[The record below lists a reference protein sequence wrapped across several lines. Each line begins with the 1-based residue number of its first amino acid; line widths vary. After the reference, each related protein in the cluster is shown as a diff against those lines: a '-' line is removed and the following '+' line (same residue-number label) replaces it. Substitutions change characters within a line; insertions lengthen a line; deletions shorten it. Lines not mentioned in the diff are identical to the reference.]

1 MEIRRLPEN
10 LINQIAAGEVVERP
24 ASALKELIEN
34 SIDANATQIDI
45 VLDDGG
51 KSLIS
56 VSDNGIG
63 IEKNHIGLAV
73 ERHATSKLPT
83 NNLNKINFLGFRGEA
98 LPSIAAVSQL
108 NIQTKSKNSNDA
120 WALDVAAGNFDE
132 IYPSSRQIGTIISV
146 KNLFYATP
154 ARLKFLKSSNLER
167 SYCHQIVL
175 KQALVNPLIGFRL
188 QADGRE
194 LLNIKPEN
202 ERDTNKSFLNRIRN
216 ILGKN
221 FADEAIKIKNS
232 KAIKNQGF
240 AKINGFIG
248 LPTLNKSNYS
258 QQYLF
263 INGRSIQDRN
273 LSGAIR
279 AAYRDTLPKG
289 RFPVFCLYIEVPP
302 EFIDVNVHP
311 GKTEVRFEDNAII
324 RSLLVGSIS
333 RELNISFSQTTSEI
347 SKQAV
352 EKFNTY
358 NQIKLKDN
366 FGNNENF
373 FSNNDLEPSIK
384 TIKETDNFEEQ
395 QVIDQNDD
403 FPLGVALAQFSKNY
417 IISRNSEGIVIVDQH
432 AAHERLVLEKMKAA
446 RENKSLEKQILLLPE
461 VINLAPTPLE
471 MILENVELLS
481 DIGFIIEPFGEG
493 MIIVREVPALIGD
506 ADIKQIIIDLG
517 DDLSSTGLPTS
528 YHAKIDLILGNIAC
542 HRSVRSGRSLNE
554 NEMNQLL
561 REMERTPN
569 SGQCNH
575 GRPTSISLSL
585 KDIEKLLHCYF
596 QQIYSYEF

>member
-10 LINQIAAGEVVERP
+10 LINQIAAGEVIERP

-34 SIDANATQIDI
+34 SIDAKATQIDI
-45 VLDDGG
+45 VLNDGG
-51 KSLIS
+51 KTLIS

-63 IEKNHIGLAV
+63 IEKNHIVLAV

-83 NNLNKINFLGFRGEA
+83 NDLNKIEFLGFRGEA

-108 NIQTKSKNSNDA
+108 NIQTKSNKSEDA
-120 WALDVAAGNFDE
+120 WALDVVAGKFND
-132 IYPSSRQIGTIISV
+132 IYPSPRQLGTIISV
-146 KNLFYATP
+146 KNLFFATP

-167 SYCHQIVL
+167 SYCQQIVL
-175 KQALVNPLIGFRL
+175 KQALVNPKIGFRL
-188 QADGRE
+188 QADGKE
-194 LLNIKPEN
+194 LLNIKPESVIN
-202 ERDTNKSFLNRIRN
+202 SDEYFLNRIRN
-216 ILGKN
+216 ILGKS
-221 FADEAIKIKNS
+221 FADEAIKINNS
-232 KAIKNQGF
+232 KTFKNQNF
-240 AKINGFIG
+240 LKINGFIG

-289 RFPVFCLYIEVPP
+289 RFPIFCLFIDVPP

-324 RSLLVGSIS
+324 RSLIVGSIS
-333 RELNISFSQTTSEI
+333 RELNIHSSQTSSEL
-347 SKQAV
+347 SKQAI

-358 NQIKLKDN
+358 NEIKVNDN
-366 FGNNENF
+366 YEKVQSF
-373 FSNNDLEPSIK
+373 FSKNDFGPSLKPISKNNDL
-384 TIKETDNFEEQ
+384 Q
-395 QVIDQNDD
+395 DQRLDDQDKD

-417 IISRNSEGIVIVDQH
+417 IISRNSQGIVIVDQH

-446 RENKSLEKQILLLPE
+446 RENKSIEKQILLLPE
-461 VINLAPTPLE
+461 VINLDPTPLE
-471 MILENVELLS
+471 MIIENVDLLS
-481 DIGFIIEPFGEG
+481 EIGFEIEPFGEG
-493 MIIVREVPALIGD
+493 MIIVREVPSLLGD

-517 DDLSSTGLPTS
+517 DDLSSSGLPTS
-528 YHAKIDLILGNIAC
+528 YIAKIDLILGNIAC
-542 HRSVRSGRSLNE
+542 HRSVRSGRVLNE

-561 REMERTPN
+561 REMENTPN

-585 KDIEKLLHCYF
+585 KDIENLF
-596 QQIYSYEF
+596 NRT

>member
-10 LINQIAAGEVVERP
+10 LINQIAAGEVIERP

-34 SIDANATQIDI
+34 SIDAKATQIDI
-45 VLDDGG
+45 VLNDGG
-51 KSLIS
+51 KTLIS

-63 IEKNHIGLAV
+63 IEKNHIVLAV

-83 NNLNKINFLGFRGEA
+83 NDLNKIEFLGFRGEA

-108 NIQTKSKNSNDA
+108 NIQTKSNKSEDA
-120 WALDVAAGNFDE
+120 WALDVVAGKFND
-132 IYPSSRQIGTIISV
+132 IYPSPRQLGTIISV
-146 KNLFYATP
+146 KNLFFATP

-167 SYCHQIVL
+167 SYCQQIVL
-175 KQALVNPLIGFRL
+175 KQALVNPKIGFRL
-188 QADGRE
+188 QADGKE
-194 LLNIKPEN
+194 LLNIKPESVIN
-202 ERDTNKSFLNRIRN
+202 SDEYFLNRIRN
-216 ILGKN
+216 ILGKS
-221 FADEAIKIKNS
+221 FADEAIKINNS
-232 KAIKNQGF
+232 KTFKNQNF
-240 AKINGFIG
+240 LKINGFIG

-289 RFPVFCLYIEVPP
+289 RFPIFCLFINVPP

-324 RSLLVGSIS
+324 RSLIVGSIS
-333 RELNISFSQTTSEI
+333 RELNIHSSQTSSEL
-347 SKQAV
+347 SKQAI

-358 NQIKLKDN
+358 NEIKVNDN
-366 FGNNENF
+366 YEKVQSF
-373 FSNNDLEPSIK
+373 FSKNDFGPSVKPISKNNDL
-384 TIKETDNFEEQ
+384 Q
-395 QVIDQNDD
+395 DQRLDDQDKD

-417 IISRNSEGIVIVDQH
+417 IISRNSQGIVIVDQH

-446 RENKSLEKQILLLPE
+446 RENKSIEKQILLLPE
-461 VINLAPTPLE
+461 VINLDPTPLE
-471 MILENVELLS
+471 MIIENVDLLS
-481 DIGFIIEPFGEG
+481 EIGFEIEPFGEG
-493 MIIVREVPALIGD
+493 MIIVREVPSLLGD

-517 DDLSSTGLPTS
+517 DDLSSSGLPIS
-528 YHAKIDLILGNIAC
+528 YIAKIDMILGNIAC
-542 HRSVRSGRSLNE
+542 HRSVRSGRVLNE

-561 REMERTPN
+561 REMENTPN

-585 KDIEKLLHCYF
+585 KDIENLF
-596 QQIYSYEF
+596 NRT

>member
-24 ASALKELIEN
+24 ASGLKELIEN

-63 IEKNHIGLAV
+63 IEKNHIGLAI

-132 IYPSSRQIGTIISV
+132 IYPSSRQAGTIISV

-175 KQALVNPLIGFRL
+175 KLALVNPLIGFRL

-194 LLNIKPEN
+194 LLNINSEKEL
-202 ERDTNKSFLNRIRN
+202 DTDTCFLNRIRN

-324 RSLLVGSIS
+324 RSLIVGSIS

-358 NQIKLKDN
+358 NEIKLNKN
-366 FGNNENF
+366 YGKNENF
-373 FSNNDLEPSIK
+373 FTNNDLEPSIK
-384 TIKETDNFEEQ
+384 PIKETDNFEEHQ
-395 QVIDQNDD
+395 AIDQNDD

-481 DIGFIIEPFGEG
+481 EIGFIIEPFGEG

-517 DDLSSTGLPTS
+517 DDLSSAGLPTS
-528 YHAKIDLILGNIAC
+528 YLAKVDLILGNIAC

-585 KDIEKLLHCYF
+585 KDIEKLF
-596 QQIYSYEF
+596 NRT

>member
-45 VLDDGG
+45 VLNDGR
-51 KSLIS
+51 KCLIS
-56 VSDNGIG
+56 VSDNGIS
-63 IEKNHIGLAV
+63 IEKNHIILAV

-83 NNLNKINFLGFRGEA
+83 NDLNKIEFLGFRGEA

-108 NIQTKSKNSNDA
+108 NIQTKSNKSEDA
-120 WALDVAAGNFDE
+120 WALDVVAGKFDD
-132 IYPSSRQIGTIISV
+132 IYPSPRQLGTIISV
-146 KNLFYATP
+146 KNLFFATP

-175 KQALVNPLIGFRL
+175 KQALVNPKIGFRL
-188 QADGRE
+188 QADGKE
-194 LLNIKPEN
+194 LLNIKPES
-202 ERDTNKSFLNRIRN
+202 EIGSDEYFLNRIRN
-216 ILGKN
+216 ILGKS
-221 FADEAIKIKNS
+221 FADEAIKINNS
-232 KAIKNQGF
+232 KTLKNQDF
-240 AKINGFIG
+240 VKINGFIG

-289 RFPVFCLYIEVPP
+289 RFPIFCLYIDVPP

-324 RSLLVGSIS
+324 RSLIVGSIS
-333 RELNISFSQTTSEI
+333 RELNIHSSQASSEL
-347 SKQAV
+347 SKQAI

-358 NQIKLKDN
+358 NEIKVNDN
-366 FGNNENF
+366 YEKVESF
-373 FSNNDLEPSIK
+373 FSKNDFAPSVKPINKNNDL
-384 TIKETDNFEEQ
+384 Q
-395 QVIDQNDD
+395 DQRLDDQDED

-417 IISRNSEGIVIVDQH
+417 IISRNSQGIVIVDQH

-446 RENKSLEKQILLLPE
+446 RENKSIQKQILLLPE
-461 VINLAPTPLE
+461 VINLDPTPLE
-471 MILENVELLS
+471 IILENVELLS
-481 DIGFIIEPFGEG
+481 EIGFDIEPFGEG
-493 MIIVREVPALIGD
+493 MIIVREVPSLLGD

-517 DDLSSTGLPTS
+517 DDLSSLGMPTS
-528 YHAKIDLILGNIAC
+528 YIAKIDLILGNIAC
-542 HRSVRSGRSLNE
+542 HRSVRSGRVLNE

-561 REMERTPN
+561 REMENTPN

-585 KDIEKLLHCYF
+585 KDIEKLF
-596 QQIYSYEF
+596 NRT

>member
-120 WALDVAAGNFDE
+120 WALDVSAGNFDE

-240 AKINGFIG
+240 AKINGFVG

-324 RSLLVGSIS
+324 RSLIVGSIS

-585 KDIEKLLHCYF
+585 KDIEKLF
-596 QQIYSYEF
+596 NRT

>member
-10 LINQIAAGEVVERP
+10 LINQIAAGEVIERP

-34 SIDANATQIDI
+34 SIDAKATQIDI
-45 VLDDGG
+45 VLNDGG
-51 KSLIS
+51 KTLIS

-63 IEKNHIGLAV
+63 IEKNHIVLAV

-83 NNLNKINFLGFRGEA
+83 NDLNKIEFLGFRGEA

-108 NIQTKSKNSNDA
+108 NIQTKSNKSEDA
-120 WALDVAAGNFDE
+120 WALDVVAGKFND
-132 IYPSSRQIGTIISV
+132 IYPSPRQLGTIISV
-146 KNLFYATP
+146 KNLFFATP

-167 SYCHQIVL
+167 SYCQQIVL
-175 KQALVNPLIGFRL
+175 KQALVNPKIGFRL
-188 QADGRE
+188 QADGKE
-194 LLNIKPEN
+194 LLNIKPESVIN
-202 ERDTNKSFLNRIRN
+202 SDEYVLNRIRN
-216 ILGKN
+216 ILGKS
-221 FADEAIKIKNS
+221 FADEAIKINNS
-232 KAIKNQGF
+232 KTFKNQNF
-240 AKINGFIG
+240 LKINGFIG
-248 LPTLNKSNYS
+248 LPTLNKANYS

-289 RFPVFCLYIEVPP
+289 RFPIFCLFIDVPP

-324 RSLLVGSIS
+324 RSLIVGSIS
-333 RELNISFSQTTSEI
+333 RELNIHSSQTSSEL
-347 SKQAV
+347 SKQAI

-358 NQIKLKDN
+358 NEIKVNDN
-366 FGNNENF
+366 YEKVQSF
-373 FSNNDLEPSIK
+373 FSKNDFGPSVKPISKNNDL
-384 TIKETDNFEEQ
+384 Q
-395 QVIDQNDD
+395 DQRLDDQDKD

-417 IISRNSEGIVIVDQH
+417 IISRNSQGIVIVDQH

-446 RENKSLEKQILLLPE
+446 RENKSIEKQILLLPE
-461 VINLAPTPLE
+461 VINLDPTPLE
-471 MILENVELLS
+471 MIIENVELLS
-481 DIGFIIEPFGEG
+481 EIGFEIEPFGEG
-493 MIIVREVPALIGD
+493 MIIVREVPSLLGD
-506 ADIKQIIIDLG
+506 ADIRQIIIDLG
-517 DDLSSTGLPTS
+517 DDLSSSGLPTS
-528 YHAKIDLILGNIAC
+528 YIAKIDLILGNIAC
-542 HRSVRSGRSLNE
+542 HRSVRSGRVLNE

-561 REMERTPN
+561 REMENTPN

-585 KDIEKLLHCYF
+585 KDIENLF
-596 QQIYSYEF
+596 NRT

>member
-132 IYPSSRQIGTIISV
+132 IHPSSRQIGTIISV

-446 RENKSLEKQILLLPE
+446 QENKSLEKQILLLPE

-528 YHAKIDLILGNIAC
+528 YLAKVDLILGNIAC

-585 KDIEKLLHCYF
+585 KDIEKLF
-596 QQIYSYEF
+596 NRT

>member
-10 LINQIAAGEVVERP
+10 LINQIAAGEVIERP
-24 ASALKELIEN
+24 ASALKELVEN
-34 SIDANATQIDI
+34 SIDAKATQIDI
-45 VLDDGG
+45 VLNDGG
-51 KSLIS
+51 KTLIS

-63 IEKNHIGLAV
+63 IEKNHIVLAV

-83 NNLNKINFLGFRGEA
+83 NDLNKIEFLGFRGEA

-108 NIQTKSKNSNDA
+108 NIQTKSNKSEDA
-120 WALDVAAGNFDE
+120 WALDVVAGKFND
-132 IYPSSRQIGTIISV
+132 IYPSPRQLGTIISV
-146 KNLFYATP
+146 KNLFFATP

-167 SYCHQIVL
+167 SYCQQIVL
-175 KQALVNPLIGFRL
+175 KQALVNPKIGFRL
-188 QADGRE
+188 QADGKE
-194 LLNIKPEN
+194 LLNIKPESVIN
-202 ERDTNKSFLNRIRN
+202 SDEYFLNRIRN
-216 ILGKN
+216 ILGKS
-221 FADEAIKIKNS
+221 FADEAIKINNS
-232 KAIKNQGF
+232 KTFKNQNF
-240 AKINGFIG
+240 LKINGFIG

-289 RFPVFCLYIEVPP
+289 RFPIFCLFINVPP

-324 RSLLVGSIS
+324 RSLIVGSIS
-333 RELNISFSQTTSEI
+333 RELNIHSSQTSSEL
-347 SKQAV
+347 SKQAI

-358 NQIKLKDN
+358 NEIKVNDN
-366 FGNNENF
+366 YEKVQSF
-373 FSNNDLEPSIK
+373 FSKNDFGPSVKPISKNNDL
-384 TIKETDNFEEQ
+384 Q
-395 QVIDQNDD
+395 DQRLDDQDKD

-417 IISRNSEGIVIVDQH
+417 IISRNSQGIVIVDQH

-446 RENKSLEKQILLLPE
+446 RENKSIEKQILLLPE
-461 VINLAPTPLE
+461 VINLDPTPLE
-471 MILENVELLS
+471 MIIENVDLLS
-481 DIGFIIEPFGEG
+481 EIGFEIEPFGEG
-493 MIIVREVPALIGD
+493 MIIVREVPSLLGD

-517 DDLSSTGLPTS
+517 DDLSSSGLPIS
-528 YHAKIDLILGNIAC
+528 YIAKIDLILGNIAC
-542 HRSVRSGRSLNE
+542 HRSVRSGRVLNE

-561 REMERTPN
+561 REMENTPN

-585 KDIEKLLHCYF
+585 KDIENLF
-596 QQIYSYEF
+596 NRT

>member
-120 WALDVAAGNFDE
+120 WALDVAAGNLDE

-324 RSLLVGSIS
+324 RSLIVGSIS

-585 KDIEKLLHCYF
+585 KDIEKLF
-596 QQIYSYEF
+596 NRT

>member
-45 VLDDGG
+45 VLDEGG

-132 IYPSSRQIGTIISV
+132 IYPSSRQAGTIISV

-175 KQALVNPLIGFRL
+175 KLALVNPLIGFRL

-384 TIKETDNFEEQ
+384 PIKETDNFEEHQ
-395 QVIDQNDD
+395 AIDQNDD

-481 DIGFIIEPFGEG
+481 EIGFIIEPFGEG

-528 YHAKIDLILGNIAC
+528 YHAKVDLILGNIAC

-585 KDIEKLLHCYF
+585 KDIEKLF
-596 QQIYSYEF
+596 NRT

>member
-45 VLDDGG
+45 ILDDGG

-63 IEKNHIGLAV
+63 IEKNHIGLAI

-324 RSLLVGSIS
+324 RSLIVGSIS

-352 EKFNTY
+352 EKFNIY

-366 FGNNENF
+366 YGNNENF

-384 TIKETDNFEEQ
+384 PIKETDNFEEQ

-528 YHAKIDLILGNIAC
+528 YLAKVDLILGNIAC

-585 KDIEKLLHCYF
+585 KDIEKLF
-596 QQIYSYEF
+596 NRT

>member
-202 ERDTNKSFLNRIRN
+202 ERDTDKSFLNRIRN

-324 RSLLVGSIS
+324 RSLIVGSIS

-358 NQIKLKDN
+358 NQIKLRDN
-366 FGNNENF
+366 YGNNENF

-384 TIKETDNFEEQ
+384 PIKETDNFEEQ

-528 YHAKIDLILGNIAC
+528 YLAKVDLILGNIAC

-585 KDIEKLLHCYF
+585 KDIEKLF
-596 QQIYSYEF
+596 NRT

>member
-10 LINQIAAGEVVERP
+10 LINQIAAGEVIERP

-34 SIDANATQIDI
+34 SIDAKATQIDI
-45 VLDDGG
+45 VLNDGG

-63 IEKNHIGLAV
+63 IEKNHIVLAV

-83 NNLNKINFLGFRGEA
+83 NDLNKIEFLGFRGEA

-108 NIQTKSKNSNDA
+108 NIQTKSNKSEDA
-120 WALDVAAGNFDE
+120 WALDVVAGKFND
-132 IYPSSRQIGTIISV
+132 IYPSPRQLGTIISV
-146 KNLFYATP
+146 KNLFFATP

-167 SYCHQIVL
+167 SYCQQIVL
-175 KQALVNPLIGFRL
+175 KQALVNPKIGFRL
-188 QADGRE
+188 QADGKE
-194 LLNIKPEN
+194 LLNIKPESVIN
-202 ERDTNKSFLNRIRN
+202 SDEYVLNRIRN
-216 ILGKN
+216 ILGKS
-221 FADEAIKIKNS
+221 FADEAIKINNS
-232 KAIKNQGF
+232 KTFKNQNF
-240 AKINGFIG
+240 LKINGFIG

-289 RFPVFCLYIEVPP
+289 RFPIFCLFIDVPP

-324 RSLLVGSIS
+324 RSLIVGSIS
-333 RELNISFSQTTSEI
+333 RELNIHSSQTSSEL
-347 SKQAV
+347 SKQAI

-358 NQIKLKDN
+358 NEIKVNDN
-366 FGNNENF
+366 YEKVQSF
-373 FSNNDLEPSIK
+373 FSKNDFVPSIKPLNKNNDL
-384 TIKETDNFEEQ
+384 Q
-395 QVIDQNDD
+395 DQRLDYQD
-403 FPLGVALAQFSKNY
+403 EVFPLGVALAQFNKNY
-417 IISRNSEGIVIVDQH
+417 IISRNSQGIVIVDQH

-446 RENKSLEKQILLLPE
+446 RENKSIEKQILLLPE
-461 VINLAPTPLE
+461 VINLDPTPLE
-471 MILENVELLS
+471 MIIENVDLLS
-481 DIGFIIEPFGEG
+481 EIGFEIEPFGEG
-493 MIIVREVPALIGD
+493 MIIVREVPSLLGD

-517 DDLSSTGLPTS
+517 DDLSSSGLPTS
-528 YHAKIDLILGNIAC
+528 YIAKIDLILGNIAC
-542 HRSVRSGRSLNE
+542 HRSVRSGRVLNE

-561 REMERTPN
+561 REMENTPN

-585 KDIEKLLHCYF
+585 KDIENLF
-596 QQIYSYEF
+596 NRT

>member
-63 IEKNHIGLAV
+63 IEKNHIGLSI

-324 RSLLVGSIS
+324 RSLIVGSIS

-358 NQIKLKDN
+358 NEIKLNKN
-366 FGNNENF
+366 YGKNENF
-373 FSNNDLEPSIK
+373 FTNNDLEPSIK
-384 TIKETDNFEEQ
+384 PIKETDNFEEHQ
-395 QVIDQNDD
+395 AIDQNDD

-481 DIGFIIEPFGEG
+481 EIGFIIEPFGEG

-585 KDIEKLLHCYF
+585 KDIEKLF
-596 QQIYSYEF
+596 NRT

>member
-324 RSLLVGSIS
+324 RSLIVGSIS

-366 FGNNENF
+366 YGNNENF

-384 TIKETDNFEEQ
+384 PIKETDNFEEQ

-528 YHAKIDLILGNIAC
+528 YLAKVDLILGNIAC

-585 KDIEKLLHCYF
+585 KDIEKLF
-596 QQIYSYEF
+596 NRT

>member
-366 FGNNENF
+366 YGNNENF

-384 TIKETDNFEEQ
+384 PIKETDNFEEQ

-481 DIGFIIEPFGEG
+481 EIGFIIEPFGEG

-528 YHAKIDLILGNIAC
+528 YHAKVDLILGNIAC

-585 KDIEKLLHCYF
+585 KDIEKLF
-596 QQIYSYEF
+596 NRT

>member
-10 LINQIAAGEVVERP
+10 LINQIAAGEVIERP

-34 SIDANATQIDI
+34 SIDAKATQIDI
-45 VLDDGG
+45 VLNDGG
-51 KSLIS
+51 KTLIS

-63 IEKNHIGLAV
+63 IEKNHIALAV

-83 NNLNKINFLGFRGEA
+83 NDLNKIEFLGFRGEA

-108 NIQTKSKNSNDA
+108 NIQTKSNKSEDA
-120 WALDVAAGNFDE
+120 WALDVVAGKFND
-132 IYPSSRQIGTIISV
+132 IYPSPRQLGTIISV
-146 KNLFYATP
+146 KNLFFATP

-167 SYCHQIVL
+167 SYCQQIVL
-175 KQALVNPLIGFRL
+175 KQALVNPKIGFRL
-188 QADGRE
+188 QADGKE
-194 LLNIKPEN
+194 LLNIKPESVIN
-202 ERDTNKSFLNRIRN
+202 SDEYFLNRIRN
-216 ILGKN
+216 ILGKS
-221 FADEAIKIKNS
+221 FADEAIKINNS
-232 KAIKNQGF
+232 KTFKNQNF
-240 AKINGFIG
+240 LKINGFIG

-289 RFPVFCLYIEVPP
+289 RFPIFCLFIDVPP

-324 RSLLVGSIS
+324 RSLIVGSIS
-333 RELNISFSQTTSEI
+333 RELNIHSSQTSSEL
-347 SKQAV
+347 SKQAI

-358 NQIKLKDN
+358 NEIKVNDN
-366 FGNNENF
+366 YEKVQRF
-373 FSNNDLEPSIK
+373 FSKNDFGPSVKPISKNNDL
-384 TIKETDNFEEQ
+384 Q
-395 QVIDQNDD
+395 DQRLDDQDKD

-417 IISRNSEGIVIVDQH
+417 IISRNSQGIVIVDQH

-446 RENKSLEKQILLLPE
+446 RENKSIEKQILLLPE
-461 VINLAPTPLE
+461 VINLDPTPLE
-471 MILENVELLS
+471 MIIENVELLS
-481 DIGFIIEPFGEG
+481 EIGFEIEPFGEG
-493 MIIVREVPALIGD
+493 MIIVREVPSLLGD

-517 DDLSSTGLPTS
+517 DDLSSSGLPTS
-528 YHAKIDLILGNIAC
+528 YIAKIDLILGNIAC
-542 HRSVRSGRSLNE
+542 HRSVRSGRVLNE

-561 REMERTPN
+561 REMENTPN

-585 KDIEKLLHCYF
+585 KDIENLF
-596 QQIYSYEF
+596 NRT

>member
-10 LINQIAAGEVVERP
+10 LINQIAAGEVIERP

-34 SIDANATQIDI
+34 SIDAKATQIDI
-45 VLDDGG
+45 VLNDGG

-63 IEKNHIGLAV
+63 IEKNHIVLAV

-83 NNLNKINFLGFRGEA
+83 NDLNKIEFLGFRGEA

-108 NIQTKSKNSNDA
+108 NIQTKSNKSEDA
-120 WALDVAAGNFDE
+120 WALDVVAGKFND
-132 IYPSSRQIGTIISV
+132 IYPSPRQLGTIISV
-146 KNLFYATP
+146 KNLFFATP

-167 SYCHQIVL
+167 SYCQQIVL
-175 KQALVNPLIGFRL
+175 KQALVNPKIGFRL
-188 QADGRE
+188 QADGKE
-194 LLNIKPEN
+194 LLNIKPESVIN
-202 ERDTNKSFLNRIRN
+202 SDEYVLNRIRN
-216 ILGKN
+216 ILGKS
-221 FADEAIKIKNS
+221 FADEAIKINNS
-232 KAIKNQGF
+232 KTFKNQNF
-240 AKINGFIG
+240 LKINGFIG

-289 RFPVFCLYIEVPP
+289 RFPIFCLFIDVPP

-324 RSLLVGSIS
+324 RSLIVGSIS
-333 RELNISFSQTTSEI
+333 RELNIHSSQTSSEL
-347 SKQAV
+347 SKQAI

-358 NQIKLKDN
+358 NEIKVNDN
-366 FGNNENF
+366 YEKVQSF
-373 FSNNDLEPSIK
+373 FSKNDFGPSVKPISKNNDL
-384 TIKETDNFEEQ
+384 Q
-395 QVIDQNDD
+395 DQRLDDQDKD

-417 IISRNSEGIVIVDQH
+417 IISRNSQGIVIVDQH

-446 RENKSLEKQILLLPE
+446 RENKSIEKQILLLPE
-461 VINLAPTPLE
+461 VINLDPTPLE
-471 MILENVELLS
+471 MIIENVDLLS
-481 DIGFIIEPFGEG
+481 EIGFEIEPFGEG
-493 MIIVREVPALIGD
+493 MIIVREVPSLLGD

-517 DDLSSTGLPTS
+517 DDLSSSGLPTS
-528 YHAKIDLILGNIAC
+528 YIAKIDLILGNIAC
-542 HRSVRSGRSLNE
+542 HRSVRSGRVLNE

-561 REMERTPN
+561 REMENTPN

-575 GRPTSISLSL
+575 GRPTFISLSL
-585 KDIEKLLHCYF
+585 KDIENLF
-596 QQIYSYEF
+596 NRT

>member
-24 ASALKELIEN
+24 ASGLKELIEN

-324 RSLLVGSIS
+324 RSLIVGSIS

-585 KDIEKLLHCYF
+585 KDIEKLF
-596 QQIYSYEF
+596 NRT

>member
-63 IEKNHIGLAV
+63 IEKNHIGLAI

-324 RSLLVGSIS
+324 RSLIVGSIS

-366 FGNNENF
+366 YGNNENF

-384 TIKETDNFEEQ
+384 PIKETDNFEEQ

-528 YHAKIDLILGNIAC
+528 YLAKVDLILGNIAC

-585 KDIEKLLHCYF
+585 KDIEKLF
-596 QQIYSYEF
+596 NRT